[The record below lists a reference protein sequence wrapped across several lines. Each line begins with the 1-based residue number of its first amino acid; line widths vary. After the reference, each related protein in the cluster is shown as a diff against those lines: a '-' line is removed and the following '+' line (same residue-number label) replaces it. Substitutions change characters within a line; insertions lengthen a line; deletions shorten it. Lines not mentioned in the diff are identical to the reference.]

1 MSEENV
7 EIFKRAV
14 ETWNRDDFDAWI
26 DLFDLSSSG
35 TRPSSVPLKAPTGV
49 FRGLVGAREVW
60 ESYKG
65 EAFQQLEAR
74 YDEFRDLGE
83 SVLAI
88 GEIEIIGQA
97 SQLEV
102 TSEIAQLLT
111 FRGGKI
117 ASSRDFMSHAEA
129 LEAAGLSE

>member
-1 MSEENV
+1 MSEPGR
-7 EIFKRAV
+7 F
-14 ETWNRDDFDAWI
+14 
-26 DLFDLSSSG
+26 G
-35 TRPSSVPLKAPTGV
+35 
-49 FRGLVGAREVW
+49 

-83 SVLAI
+83 SVLAL

-102 TSEIAQLLT
+102 ASEIAQLLT

-117 ASSRDFMSHAEA
+117 ASSRIMSHAEA

>member
-1 MSEENV
+1 MSQENV

-14 ETWNRDDFDAWI
+14 ETWNRDDFEAWI
-26 DLFDLSSSG
+26 DLFDPEWHTATERAFEG
-35 TRPSSVPLKAPTGV
+35 TDSV
-49 FRGLVGAREVW
+49 FRGYAGARKVW

-83 SVLAI
+83 SVLAL
-88 GEIEIIGQA
+88 GEIKVIGQA
-97 SQLEV
+97 SQVEV
-102 TSEIAQLLT
+102 ASELAQLLT

-117 ASSRDFMSHAEA
+117 ASSRDFMSHAEG
-129 LEAAGLSE
+129 LEAGGLSE

>member
-1 MSEENV
+1 MD
-7 EIFKRAV
+7 RP
-14 ETWNRDDFDAWI
+14 FDPEFEWHTAI
-26 DLFDLSSSG
+26 AQAFEGNDS
-35 TRPSSVPLKAPTGV
+35 V
-49 FRGLVGAREVW
+49 FRGPAGAREVW

-83 SVLAI
+83 SVLAL

-102 TSEIAQLLT
+102 TSELAQLLT

-117 ASSRDFMSHAEA
+117 ASSRDFMSHAEG

>member
-1 MSEENV
+1 MTTLTRGS
-7 EIFKRAV
+7 ICS
-14 ETWNRDDFDAWI
+14 I
-26 DLFDLSSSG
+26 LSSSG
-35 TRPSSVPLKAPTGV
+35 TQPSNAPLKAPTASFAGIP
-49 FRGLVGAREVW
+49 GPREVW

-83 SVLAI
+83 SVLALD
-88 GEIEIIGQA
+88 EIEIIRHA
-97 SQLEV
+97 SQLKI

>member
-1 MSEENV
+1 MDRPVDPDFEWHTAIE
-7 EIFKRAV
+7 RAF
-14 ETWNRDDFDAWI
+14 EGND
-26 DLFDLSSSG
+26 S
-35 TRPSSVPLKAPTGV
+35 V
-49 FRGLVGAREVW
+49 FRGLAGAREVW

-83 SVLAI
+83 SVLAL

-102 TSEIAQLLT
+102 TSELAQLLT

-117 ASSRDFMSHAEA
+117 ASSRDFMSHAEG

>member
-1 MSEENV
+1 MSQENV

-14 ETWNRDDFDAWI
+14 DTWNRDDFDAWI
-26 DLFDLSSSG
+26 DLFDPEFEWHTAIERAFEG
-35 TRPSSVPLKAPTGV
+35 TDSV
-49 FRGLVGAREVW
+49 FRGFAGARKVW

-83 SVLAI
+83 SVLAL
-88 GEIEIIGQA
+88 GEIKIIGQA

-102 TSEIAQLLT
+102 ASEIAQLLT

-129 LEAAGLSE
+129 LEAAGLRE